1 MFGFIKKLFGGTTV
15 TNKEAGVQLEQSAP
29 YKVPEPAATTPIPL
43 VVDKAT
49 EAVVKS
55 LVKPAAKKKYH
66 AKKKA
71 GTAKTAPAKKPA
83 AKTAPA
89 KTAPAKKPKA
99 KPAA

>member
-1 MFGFIKKLFGGTTV
+1 MFGFIKKLFGGTPV
-15 TNKEAGVQLEQSAP
+15 TAKEEGVQLEQSAP

-71 GTAKTAPAKKPA
+71 GTAKTAPAK
-83 AKTAPA
+83 
-89 KTAPAKKPKA
+89 TAPAKKPKA